1 MSQQVLDDVPESRG
15 PAAGSLK
22 PVIDI
27 IPKEAYE
34 RPTWRGLSYFARD
47 LVCYFGLL
55 TLLFFVSNPL
65 LVIPIEVVLA
75 FVTTGLFVIGHDAA
89 HGALFTSKKLNA
101 IVGHLAMLPSMH
113 VYEGWVLGHNRIHHS
128 YTVRQGYDFVWHP
141 YTVEQFQE
149 MSWVGKL
156 RHRFEWS
163 WMGAGAYYLR
173 EVWWHKMVVG
183 QPPSRWRKAVRR
195 DRFLVLGFALAFAA
209 LLGYL
214 GWIDT
219 HSVFGVAWMI
229 LRIEVIPFLL
239 FCSMIGSLVHV
250 HHVQPTIRWWKR
262 GEWTKFRG
270 QMEGTT
276 VLRVPKGVNFFFHWI
291 MVHTPH
297 HVDMRIPMY
306 HLELA
311 AAAIEAHYPDT
322 VHDAPL
328 RFRDFRSNAKIC
340 KLYNFDT
347 GTWVP
352 YRAAR
357 QASATA

>member
-1 MSQQVLDDVPESRG
+1 
-15 PAAGSLK
+15 
-22 PVIDI
+22 
-27 IPKEAYE
+27 
-34 RPTWRGLSYFARD
+34 
-47 LVCYFGLL
+47 
-55 TLLFFVSNPL
+55 
-65 LVIPIEVVLA
+65 
-75 FVTTGLFVIGHDAA
+75 
-89 HGALFTSKKLNA
+89 
-101 IVGHLAMLPSMH
+101 
-113 VYEGWVLGHNRIHHS
+113 
-128 YTVRQGYDFVWHP
+128 
-141 YTVEQFQE
+141 
-149 MSWVGKL
+149 
-156 RHRFEWS
+156 
-163 WMGAGAYYLR
+163 
-173 EVWWHKMVVG
+173 
-183 QPPSRWRKAVRR
+183 
-195 DRFLVLGFALAFAA
+195 
-209 LLGYL
+209 
-214 GWIDT
+214 
-219 HSVFGVAWMI
+219 MI